1 MIIFVTGGARSGK
14 SDFAQD
20 MAEKL
25 KGKRLFLGTAQAFDE
40 EMRHRIQ
47 KHREQRG
54 NRWDIVEEPIYPGR
68 ALRAAVG
75 SYNTI
80 LVDCLTLWMSNIIC
94 EYDGRDKTHIPP
106 GNTKANGVK
115 SPLISPLE
123 KGEFSDEKISQ
134 IMDDFFLNINE
145 FDGTIIVVSNEVG
158 MGIVPDNKLARLY
171 RDQLGFLNQKMAGV
185 ADEVYALLSGIPVR
199 IK

>member
-1 MIIFVTGGARSGK
+1 MIIFVTGGTRSGK

-25 KGKRLFLGTAQAFDE
+25 KGNRFFLATAQAFDE

-54 NRWDIVEEPIYPGR
+54 NRWDTVEEPIYLGR
-68 ALRAAVG
+68 VLRAAAG

-80 LVDCLTLWMSNIIC
+80 LVDCLTLWMSNLLMKYSDKEEKLLEII
-94 EYDGRDKTHIPP
+94 
-106 GNTKANGVK
+106 
-115 SPLISPLE
+115 
-123 KGEFSDEKISQ
+123 
-134 IMDDFFLNINE
+134 DDFFLSIKEIN
-145 FDGTIIVVSNEVG
+145 GTLIVVSNEVG
-158 MGIVPDNKLARLY
+158 MGIVPDNKLARDY
-171 RDQLGFLNQKMAGV
+171 RDHLGILNKRMAGI
-185 ADEVYALLSGIPVR
+185 ADEVYALLSGIPLK

>member
-1 MIIFVTGGARSGK
+1 MIIFLTGGTRSGK

-25 KGKRLFLGTAQAFDE
+25 KGNRFFLATAQAFDE

-54 NRWDIVEEPIYPGR
+54 NRWDTVEEPIYLGR
-68 ALRAAVG
+68 VLRAAAG

-80 LVDCLTLWMSNIIC
+80 LVDCLTLWMSNLLMKYSDKEEKLLEII
-94 EYDGRDKTHIPP
+94 
-106 GNTKANGVK
+106 
-115 SPLISPLE
+115 
-123 KGEFSDEKISQ
+123 
-134 IMDDFFLNINE
+134 DDFFLSIKEIN
-145 FDGTIIVVSNEVG
+145 GTLIVVSNEVG
-158 MGIVPDNKLARLY
+158 MGIVPDNKLARDY
-171 RDQLGFLNQKMAGV
+171 RDHLGILNKRMAGI
-185 ADEVYALLSGIPVR
+185 ADEVYALLSGIPVK

>member
-25 KGKRLFLGTAQAFDE
+25 KGKRLFLATAQAFDE

-47 KHREQRG
+47 EHREDRG
-54 NRWDIVEEPIYPGR
+54 DRWDTVEEPIYLGR
-68 ALRAAVG
+68 ALRAAAG

-80 LVDCLTLWMSNIIC
+80 LVDCLTLWMSNII
-94 EYDGRDKTHIPP
+94 IP
-106 GNTKANGVK
+106 
-115 SPLISPLE
+115 PLE
-123 KGEFSDEKISQ
+123 KKGFSDEKISE
-134 IMDDFFLNINE
+134 IMDDFFLNINK
-145 FDGTIIVVSNEVG
+145 FDGTIIIVSNEVG

-171 RDQLGFLNQKMAGV
+171 RDQLGFLNQKMAGA
-185 ADEVYALLSGIPVR
+185 ADEVYALLSGIHVR